1 MFKLCL
7 SYIFKTWKAYIRL
20 IAFFSW
26 IFGSALYFMDVGT
39 DIKFAYLFHTYL
51 SNGTNQT
58 EGGRFYTYVNGT
70 NQIEGDKGLE
80 YQGRMK

>member
-1 MFKLCL
+1 
-7 SYIFKTWKAYIRL
+7 
-20 IAFFSW
+20 
-26 IFGSALYFMDVGT
+26 MDVGT
-39 DIKFAYLFHTYL
+39 DIKFAYLFHPYI
-51 SNGTNQT
+51 SNGTSQT